1 MSLLHASRPA
11 NAASAAATGMRGLG
25 VMLKS
30 VVARRTTMH
39 EITPDWN
46 AGRRWALCALLSLIA
61 VAAAAQETAPPSAR
75 GALSVEA
82 PEHCATRDAI
92 VARVAERSQR
102 IELVNEDPLVLR
114 AVVQES
120 TRNLVS
126 AELHVTWPDG
136 RTSLRR
142 LNAPSCAEALDALA
156 LLITLT
162 LDPSAALTPAE
173 VEEKP
178 VIAEAPPATENESPE
193 SAPQPQ
199 AGPEPESEPSPT
211 SEPFALSHVAFG
223 LAAHGALGVAP
234 HAMPGIGASALIAF
248 RGHGL
253 WTPLLQVRVTHAW
266 ASATEAAGTADFQLD
281 RADLVACVIGLR
293 SEVLAARACIA
304 GAIGRLQASGSE
316 TYDPNNHA
324 RLWLSAGGE
333 LLLSVELFGPLQ
345 LQAGAGL
352 AVPLRRDRFAF
363 APRVFHRVAAAV
375 PYGHLGLAVRFP

>member
-1 MSLLHASRPA
+1 
-11 NAASAAATGMRGLG
+11 
-25 VMLKS
+25 MLKS

-39 EITPDWN
+39 EITPDRN
-46 AGRRWALCALLSLIA
+46 AARRCALCAVLALIA
-61 VAAAAQETAPPSAR
+61 VDAAAQETTPPSAR
-75 GALSVEA
+75 GALRVDAAER
-82 PEHCATRDAI
+82 CATRDAI

-102 IELVNEDPLVLR
+102 IELVDDAPLVLR

-162 LDPSAALTPAE
+162 LDPSAALTPANA
-173 VEEKP
+173 EKEP
-178 VIAEAPPATENESPE
+178 VITEAPPAAESKSPASE
-193 SAPQPQ
+193 PQPQ
-199 AGPEPESEPSPT
+199 PQPESESESRASPT

-223 LAAHGALGVAP
+223 LAAHGLLGVAP
-234 HAMPGIGASALIAF
+234 RLMPGIGASALVAF
-248 RGHGL
+248 DGHGL

-293 SEVLAARACIA
+293 SATLAARACVT
-304 GAIGRLQASGSE
+304 GAIGRLHARGSE
-316 TYDPNNHA
+316 TYDPNDHA
-324 RLWLSAGGE
+324 RLWVSAGAE
-333 LLLSVELFGPLQ
+333 LLLSAELVGPLQ

-375 PYGHLGLAVRFP
+375 LYGHLGLAVRFP

>member
-1 MSLLHASRPA
+1 
-11 NAASAAATGMRGLG
+11 MRGLG
-25 VMLKS
+25 DMLKS

-46 AGRRWALCALLSLIA
+46 AGRRWALCAVLALIA
-61 VAAAAQETAPPSAR
+61 LDAAAQGTAPPSAR

-82 PEHCATRDAI
+82 AEQCATRAAI

-102 IELVNEDPLVLR
+102 IELVDQDSLVLR

-120 TRNLVS
+120 TRTLVS

-142 LNAPSCAEALDALA
+142 LNAPSCVEAIDALA

-162 LDPSAALTPAE
+162 LDPSAALTPADVAE
-173 VEEKP
+173 GP
-178 VIAEAPPATENESPE
+178 VVPEALPATARESP
-193 SAPQPQ
+193 
-199 AGPEPESEPSPT
+199 GPEPEPAPEAEPSPT
-211 SEPFALSHVAFG
+211 SEPFALSHAAFG
-223 LAAHGALGVAP
+223 LAARGLLGVAP
-234 HAMPGIGASALIAF
+234 HAMPGLGASVLVAF
-248 RGHGL
+248 EGQGL
-253 WTPLLQVRVTHAW
+253 WTPLLQVRVAHAW
-266 ASATEAAGTADFQLD
+266 ARAIEAAGTADFQLD
-281 RADLVACVIGLR
+281 SAELVACVVGLR
-293 SEVLAARACIA
+293 SAAAAGRACIT
-304 GAIGRLQASGSE
+304 GAVGRLRASGSE

-333 LLLSVELFGPLQ
+333 LLLSAELFGPLQ

-352 AVPLRRDRFAF
+352 TMPLRRDRFAF
-363 APRVFHRVAAAV
+363 APRVFHRVAAVV